1 MFPGKWGAEGKQEK
15 GEGQRV
21 ERGGSKQRAAT
32 VGRGGRQ
39 KKEVRK
45 GWREKCI

>member
-15 GEGQRV
+15 EGQRV
-21 ERGGSKQRAAT
+21 ERGGSKQRAAK

-39 KKEVRK
+39 KKEVIK
-45 GWREKCI
+45 GWKEKCI